1 VVTWRNA
8 ISSIDSQRS
17 RRVDAPD
24 RRFEMKTRK
33 ATPKSPDYG
42 LDAPKVVRGLF
53 IAAAVL
59 MLSGWIASRPAASL
73 RSDWLKVLGNI
84 AFNTGFGCFCGGVFM
99 LYSSYLG
106 KFRQRDRILRRLSLR
121 GDETVLDVGCGHGLL
136 LIAAAKRVPRG
147 RAVGIDLWSQKDQS
161 NNSREATLRNAMLE
175 GVAHRVDVRDGDMQN
190 MPFADA
196 TFDAVIAHFA
206 IHNIPD
212 REGRRLAIRE
222 IVRTLKPGGQVVL
235 SDLKSVGLYANELRK
250 TGMSEVKISGM
261 SLWTWP
267 PSRTVTARKPTA
279 AQLKAVP

>member
-1 VVTWRNA
+1 MRTG
-8 ISSIDSQRS
+8 
-17 RRVDAPD
+17 
-24 RRFEMKTRK
+24 K
-33 ATPKSPDYG
+33 ATPQAPDYG
-42 LDAPKVVRGLF
+42 LDAPNVLRGLL
-53 IAAAVL
+53 IAAGVL
-59 MLSGWIASRPAASL
+59 MPSRWIASSHAASL
-73 RSDWLKVLGNI
+73 HADWLNVLGNI

-106 KFRQRDRILRRLSLR
+106 KFRQRDRILRRLGLR

-136 LIAAAKRVPRG
+136 LIAAAKQVPRG

-161 NNSREATLRNAMLE
+161 NNSREATLRNAALE
-175 GVAHRVDVRDGDMQN
+175 GVSDLVDIRDGDMQKL
-190 MPFADA
+190 PFADA

-222 IVRTLKPGGQVVL
+222 IVRTLKPGGQVAL
-235 SDLKSVGLYANELRK
+235 SDLKSVGLYADELRK

-267 PSRTVTARKPTA
+267 PSRTVTAKKPIA
-279 AQLKAVP
+279 AQLKATP